1 MLSQA
6 TKVISYYPYGSMA
19 LSIGTE
25 ERYGDIYTRNDDDD
39 DDISKLMS
47 YEIKTFGDPAE

>member
-1 MLSQA
+1 M
-6 TKVISYYPYGSMA
+6 ISYYPYGSMA